1 MKQYIY
7 SIIAA
12 LVAFSGLN
20 AQPLNPPSPS
30 AEILPVTLINFSAAN
45 ENGFALLAWNTAQE
59 TNTLAFEIEHSAN
72 GQPFMQVGTVK
83 AAGSSLVLTRYSF
96 FHTKPAAGKNLYR
109 LRMVDMDG
117 TWEYSPT
124 VTYNADVVAGMKV
137 YASPNAGFVT
147 VETKNLRT
155 HVRYSIVNIE
165 GKELNRGNIT
175 QAKQRVEVSGLAKGT
190 YFIVTEQYGAL
201 KFVK

>member
-1 MKQYIY
+1 MKQYIL
-7 SIIAA
+7 SLIAA
-12 LVAFSGLN
+12 FVIFSGLN
-20 AQPLNPPSPS
+20 AQPLNPPSPYS
-30 AEILPVTLINFSAAN
+30 GILPVTLVNFTVAN

-59 TNTLAFEIEHSAN
+59 TNTQAFEIEHSAN
-72 GQPFMQVGTVK
+72 GQPFIKIGTVK
-83 AAGSSLVLTRYSF
+83 AAGNSLVLSRYSLL
-96 FHTKPAAGKNLYR
+96 HTKPVAGKNLYR

-137 YASPNAGFVT
+137 YASPDAGFVT
-147 VETKNLRT
+147 VETKDLRT
-155 HVRYSIVNIE
+155 PVRYSIVNIE
-165 GKELNRGNIT
+165 GKELNKGTIK